1 MTDVAVLGAGA
12 FGTALAVSLARSG
25 RKVSLVPRSQAHV
38 DAMMSKRENDSRLP
52 GVNLPDG
59 LIPTCDVPSK
69 PCVVLAVIPTQQLG
83 SVLSLHAEVLSNKT
97 IVTCNKGIDL
107 KTGQGPTALVQS
119 HVQGV
124 PVAALSGP
132 GFAHDIAR
140 GLPTALT
147 LACDDKDL
155 GGVLQTTLATENLRL
170 YRTTDVAGVELGG
183 AVKNVMAIA
192 AGLVIGSGLGESA
205 RAALITRGFAEL
217 TRFAVGR
224 GARQETLA
232 GLSGL
237 GDLILTCT
245 SERSRNYTHGLCL
258 GRDGATPTGKTVEGV
273 STAQILA
280 EIATKEGVDLPI
292 TQTVDAILNKKI
304 TVREAQAQLFARPMR
319 EE

>member
-25 RKVSLVPRSQAHV
+25 RKVSLVARSQAHV
-38 DAMMSKRENDSRLP
+38 DAMMSTRENDSRLP

-59 LIPTCDVPSK
+59 LMPTCDVPSK

-83 SVLSLHAEVLSNKT
+83 TVLSLHAGVLANKT

-107 KTGQGPTALVQS
+107 KTGQGPTALVRS

-245 SERSRNYTHGLCL
+245 SEQSRNYTHGLCL

-304 TVREAQAQLFARPMR
+304 SVREAQAQLFARPMR